1 MPPLPP
7 TPPACEEVPA
17 APSPPLFEEYEHAPL
32 TDNDPDVTA
41 RVVGSFT
48 SAMGPQ
54 IMIEPPKVLG
64 SEDFSE
70 IARGVGAPYCFWL
83 FGGTDPQAYAA
94 ADSSDRGLGREGT

>member
-1 MPPLPP
+1 MPP
-7 TPPACEEVPA
+7 TPPACEAVPA

-70 IARGVGAPYCFWL
+70 IAHGVGAPYCFWL